1 MLYGQN
7 LGGFMFGKNIILS
20 GTHFVASS
28 LAKEL

>member
-7 LGGFMFGKNIILS
+7 LGGFMFGENIILS
-20 GTHFVASS
+20 GTYFVSSS